1 MVDKDTL
8 SVPCRPLVSRV
19 VSFHEYSDG
28 LRRVFRYITIDYKWT
43 IRTIMEYNK
52 YPSFR
57 PNVSYLLTY
66 ILYSKDEGV
75 DVDGRTE

>member
-1 MVDKDTL
+1 
-8 SVPCRPLVSRV
+8 
-19 VSFHEYSDG
+19 
-28 LRRVFRYITIDYKWT
+28 
-43 IRTIMEYNK
+43 MEYNK